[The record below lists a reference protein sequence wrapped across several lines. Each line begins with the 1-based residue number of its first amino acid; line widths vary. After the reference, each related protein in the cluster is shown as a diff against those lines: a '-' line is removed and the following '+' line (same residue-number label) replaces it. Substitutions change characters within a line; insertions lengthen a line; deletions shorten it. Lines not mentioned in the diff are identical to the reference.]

1 MNIDDYLNE
10 LQTNLDDQLSKFGV
24 NSSDESH
31 VENADEKDDKTFCP
45 ECGTSIPDG
54 ANFCPNCGY
63 KVTSSD
69 EEDDD
74 CQNEE
79 KPTRTVEVSIWTPGL
94 NLADIRPVSRE
105 FANKCIEEGE
115 VSDDVY
121 DDFEFSIPVYF
132 CDNQEVNI
140 TVKDGEKE
148 KKYTDVRLNGLDF
161 GIVSDDL
168 DLDIWCDRDDYDSD
182 EEYAEALKELRYEEI
197 ELYSHWLKNNINLD
211 EASYTF
217 QQFWNACLE
226 GYGGSGGMNDYLKH
240 VSKEAIDNGEDEDM
254 VNYLELGEIG
264 KGEITFRIEIPED
277 EEFDLKKLHF
287 IEGGD
292 IEDFPE
298 GFDVFLSTWFKILD
312 DVEYDGR
319 IYCEK
324 EVFFAPGW
332 RDYYGGRFYNADLTE
347 FEPD

>member
-1 MNIDDYLNE
+1 
-10 LQTNLDDQLSKFGV
+10 
-24 NSSDESH
+24 
-31 VENADEKDDKTFCP
+31 
-45 ECGTSIPDG
+45 
-54 ANFCPNCGY
+54 
-63 KVTSSD
+63 
-69 EEDDD
+69 
-74 CQNEE
+74 
-79 KPTRTVEVSIWTPGL
+79 
-94 NLADIRPVSRE
+94 
-105 FANKCIEEGE
+105 
-115 VSDDVY
+115 
-121 DDFEFSIPVYF
+121 
-132 CDNQEVNI
+132 
-140 TVKDGEKE
+140 
-148 KKYTDVRLNGLDF
+148 
-161 GIVSDDL
+161 
-168 DLDIWCDRDDYDSD
+168 
-182 EEYAEALKELRYEEI
+182 
-197 ELYSHWLKNNINLD
+197 
-211 EASYTF
+211 
-217 QQFWNACLE
+217 
-226 GYGGSGGMNDYLKH
+226 MNDYLKH